1 MLENIKKIKKEGE
14 RKKMIIKYNIY
25 IGLNDK
31 DSKKQEVS
39 TRKAKQEAI
48 KILNDNNITGL
59 TMYEVTGVF
68 KHEDGTMTFE
78 KSLKVE
84 LLEVEEEEVKKSI
97 NELKKALNQESILL
111 EKEKKEIS
119 FL

>member
-1 MLENIKKIKKEGE
+1 M
-14 RKKMIIKYNIY
+14 RKYNIY

-39 TRKAKQEAI
+39 TRRAKEEVI
-48 KILNDNNITGL
+48 KILNNNNITGL

-84 LLEVEEEEVKKSI
+84 LLEVEEVDVLKSI
-97 NELKKALNQESILL
+97 EELKKALNQESIML
-111 EKEKKEIS
+111 EEEKKEVS
-119 FL
+119 FI

>member
-1 MLENIKKIKKEGE
+1 
-14 RKKMIIKYNIY
+14 MIIKYNIY

-39 TRKAKQEAI
+39 TRRAKEEVI
-48 KILNDNNITGL
+48 KILNANNITGL
-59 TMYEVTGVF
+59 TMYEVMGVF
-68 KHEDGTMTFE
+68 KHENGFITYE

-84 LLEVEEEEVKKSI
+84 LLEVKKEDVLKSI
-97 NELKKALNQESILL
+97 EELKKALNQESILF
-111 EKEKKEIS
+111 EEEEKKVS

>member
-1 MLENIKKIKKEGE
+1 ME
-14 RKKMIIKYNIY
+14 MIKYNIY

-39 TRKAKQEAI
+39 TRRAKEEVI

-59 TMYEVTGVF
+59 TMYEVMGVF
-68 KHEDGTMTFE
+68 KHEDGSVVFE

-84 LLEVEEEEVKKSI
+84 LLEVEEVDVLRSI
-97 NELKKALNQESILL
+97 QELKKALNQESILL
-111 EKEKKEIS
+111 EKEKKEIN
-119 FL
+119 FI

>member
-1 MLENIKKIKKEGE
+1 M
-14 RKKMIIKYNIY
+14 IKYNIY

-39 TRKAKQEAI
+39 TRKAKEKTI
-48 KILNDNNITGL
+48 KILNNNNITGL

-68 KHEDGTMTFE
+68 KHDTGEVVFE

-84 LLEVEEEEVKKSI
+84 LLEVKKEDVLRSI
-97 NELKKALNQESILL
+97 QELKKALNQECIML
-111 EKEKKEIS
+111 EEEEKKVNFI
-119 FL
+119 

>member
-1 MLENIKKIKKEGE
+1 ME
-14 RKKMIIKYNIY
+14 IIKYNIY

-39 TRKAKQEAI
+39 TRIAKEEVI
-48 KILNDNNITGL
+48 RILTNNNINGL
-59 TMYEVTGVF
+59 TMYKVNGVF
-68 KHEDGTMTFE
+68 KHKTGKIVFE

-84 LLEVEEEEVKKSI
+84 LLEVEEEEVIKSI
-97 NELKKALNQESILL
+97 EELKKALNQESILL

>member
-1 MLENIKKIKKEGE
+1 M
-14 RKKMIIKYNIY
+14 IKYNIY

-39 TRKAKQEAI
+39 TRRAKQEVI
-48 KILNDNNITGL
+48 KILNNNNITGL

-68 KHEDGTMTFE
+68 KHEDGTITFE

-84 LLEVEEEEVKKSI
+84 LLEVKKEDVLRSI
-97 NELKKALNQESILL
+97 EELKKALNQESILL
-111 EKEKKEIS
+111 EKEEKEVNFI
-119 FL
+119 

>member
-1 MLENIKKIKKEGE
+1 M
-14 RKKMIIKYNIY
+14 IKYNIY

-39 TRKAKQEAI
+39 TRRAKEKTI
-48 KILNDNNITGL
+48 EILNNNNITGL

-68 KHEDGTMTFE
+68 KHEDGTLTFE

-84 LLEVEEEEVKKSI
+84 LLEVEEKDVLKSI
-97 NELKKALNQESILL
+97 NELKTALNQECIML
-111 EKEKKEIS
+111 EEEKKQVNFI
-119 FL
+119 